1 MKDYNEEI
9 GTGEEGVGSQRA
21 RIGGDRG
28 AASDTR
34 DDAAQ
39 APQGE
44 IADAELRARKRT
56 DGGGSRGRRASKSRN
71 AMGRTGPRNTG
82 RRTSAAEAGSRK
94 GLVATRNR
102 MKKRSGGPAGTRATT
117 RRPARPGTRTGNSG
131 SNRTTAKSARGTAA
145 SRGRAG
151 TGAKGRA
158 GLRTRSKARRKAGKK
173 TAR

>member
-1 MKDYNEEI
+1 MKADNQEI
-9 GTGEEGVGSQRA
+9 GTGAEGVVSVRA

-34 DDAAQ
+34 DDAARTLE
-39 APQGE
+39 GE
-44 IADAELRARKRT
+44 IADAELRIRKRT

-102 MKKRSGGPAGTRATT
+102 MKKRSGGV
-117 RRPARPGTRTGNSG
+117 
-131 SNRTTAKSARGTAA
+131 
-145 SRGRAG
+145 
-151 TGAKGRA
+151 
-158 GLRTRSKARRKAGKK
+158 KARRQTPAKARTAARRAGKK
-173 TAR
+173 R